1 MDGDSFM
8 ELVYRVV
15 GQVIHRLTKTCLANQ
30 GQEYLSLRLTFD
42 EEWDDYTKYIIFSYH
57 NKHYQFQLQYDD
69 EQLAYIVIVPKEVLG
84 GKGFLFTVY
93 GEDDTE
99 RITAKQQ
106 KINLL
111 ESGYTTDISSID
123 YPDTTDV
130 FNVIFGRLDN
140 IDQQLALKM
149 ELQDVEYEIKKAYWK
164 LENDIRTYGGN

>member
-1 MDGDSFM
+1 M

-15 GQVIHRLTKTCLANQ
+15 GQIIHRLTKTCLANQ

-57 NKHYQFQLQYDD
+57 NKHYQFQLESETESYN
-69 EQLAYIVIVPKEVLG
+69 VIVPKEVLG

-93 GEDDTE
+93 GENDTE

-123 YPDTTDV
+123 YPDTVDV
-130 FNVIFGRLDN
+130 FNVVFGRLDN
-140 IDQQLALKM
+140 IDQRMLLKL
-149 ELQDVEYEIKKAYWK
+149 ELVDVELEIKKGYRTLK
-164 LENDIRTYGGN
+164 DSIRTYGA

>member
-1 MDGDSFM
+1 M

-15 GQVIHRLTKTCLANQ
+15 GQIIHRLTKTCLANQ

-42 EEWDDYTKYIIFSYH
+42 EEWDDYNKYIIFSYH
-57 NKHYQFQLQYDD
+57 NKHYQFQLESETESYN
-69 EQLAYIVIVPKEVLG
+69 VIVPKEVLG

-93 GEDDTE
+93 GENDTE

-140 IDQQLALKM
+140 IDQRLLLKM
-149 ELQDVEYEIKKAYWK
+149 ELRDVEYEIKKAYWK
-164 LENDIRTYGGN
+164 LENDIRTGGN

>member
-1 MDGDSFM
+1 M

-15 GQVIHRLTKTCLANQ
+15 GQVIHR
-30 GQEYLSLRLTFD
+30 
-42 EEWDDYTKYIIFSYH
+42 
-57 NKHYQFQLQYDD
+57 
-69 EQLAYIVIVPKEVLG
+69 AYIVIVPKEVLG

-130 FNVIFGRLDN
+130 FNVVFGRLDN
-140 IDQQLALKM
+140 IDQQLVLKM
-149 ELQDVEYEIKKAYWK
+149 ELDDVEYEIKKAYWR